1 VIQAHTSAA
10 RACAL
15 SGLLVAALLAPK
27 DYTFFPSFAYLW
39 LPQLA
44 VLGIA
49 WFCHTDHL
57 AAVAGTSIAMALYL
71 AAYAAWL
78 FSEHGGALAWLGYL
92 FSLPGAVFG
101 ALMAAAVSESTAAN
115 GRTLGVAGTFAAAV
129 LAGIL
134 LNQGVVCATVL
145 HCSLR

>member
-1 VIQAHTSAA
+1 
-10 RACAL
+10 
-15 SGLLVAALLAPK
+15 
-27 DYTFFPSFAYLW
+27 
-39 LPQLA
+39 

-49 WFCHTDHL
+49 WFCHTNHL